1 METHL
6 ISSFPT
12 FFIQK
17 NPDSGHVRTVQT
29 AILLSR
35 TSSDQWMISTSPTT
49 GFTASI
55 VAGHVAAM
63 LGVVPHFGIANRW
76 LTSIIYIYRDY
87 VWLWIDVYGD
97 FKYCIVT
104 IVYMGL

>member
-1 METHL
+1 M
-6 ISSFPT
+6 
-12 FFIQK
+12 
-17 NPDSGHVRTVQT
+17 QT

-63 LGVVPHFGIANRW
+63 LGGGPTSESRIAN
-76 LTSIIYIYRDY
+76 RDY

-97 FKYCIVT
+97 FKYSYGL
-104 IVYMGL
+104 VYMGL